1 MKKSKLA
8 GAARL
13 NIFITVL
20 VLIIPLT
27 LSANN
32 PSGTT
37 DMEQE
42 ESTATVNQDHL
53 VVLWTSGDPEVALKM
68 VFMYTYSAKKNGWW
82 KDVTFILWGPSEKL
96 ASENIEI
103 GESLVKMK
111 EIGIEMLACR
121 ACADLYS
128 CSPNLENLG
137 IEVKYMG
144 VPLTNY
150 IKEGKK
156 IVTF

>member
-13 NIFITVL
+13 NIFIAVL

-27 LSANN
+27 LSAND
-32 PSGTT
+32 PSETT
-37 DMEQE
+37 DLEQE
-42 ESTATVNQDHL
+42 ESTATVNLDHL
-53 VVLWTSGDPEVALKM
+53 VVLWTSGDPEVALNM

-96 ASENIEI
+96 ASENKEI

-128 CSPNLENLG
+128 CSPDLENLG

-150 IKEGKK
+150 IKEGIK
-156 IVTF
+156 IMTF

>member
-1 MKKSKLA
+1 MKKTKLA
-8 GAARL
+8 GAIRI

-32 PSGTT
+32 PSEKT

-42 ESTATVNQDHL
+42 QSTVTENEDHL
-53 VVLWTSGDPEVALKM
+53 VIVWTSGDPEVALKM
-68 VFMYTYSAKKNGWW
+68 VFMYAYSAKKNGWW

-96 ASENIEI
+96 ASENKEI

-111 EIGIEMLACR
+111 DIGIEMLACR
-121 ACADLYS
+121 ACSDLYS
-128 CSPNLENLG
+128 CSPDLENLG